1 MNETTSNNT
10 ILELDESTFDAAVA
24 GRTVLVDFWAPW
36 CGPCRMMGPVLH
48 DLADDVNGDVA
59 IAKVNVDDSP
69 HLAARFRVQAIP
81 LIVVLRDG
89 QEVNRLVGLQS
100 KDMLRQAL
108 ALAR

>member
-1 MNETTSNNT
+1 MNETTSNHVVQ
-10 ILELDESTFDAAVA
+10 ELDESTFEAAVA
-24 GRTVLVDFWAPW
+24 GRVALVDFWAPW

-48 DLADDVNGDVA
+48 ELADEVDGDVA

-81 LIVVLRDG
+81 LIVILRDG
-89 QEVNRLVGLQS
+89 REVSRLVGLQS
-100 KDMLRQAL
+100 KDVLRQAI